1 MQWLWQVKRSSVQ
14 GSRKLK
20 SSSEV
25 DLYKPHF
32 VKHLVEDLKG
42 YRFDEA
48 EVESILVC
56 Y

>member
-1 MQWLWQVKRSSVQ
+1 MASEEERVSVQ
-14 GSRKLK
+14 GSMKLK
-20 SSSEV
+20 SSSGV